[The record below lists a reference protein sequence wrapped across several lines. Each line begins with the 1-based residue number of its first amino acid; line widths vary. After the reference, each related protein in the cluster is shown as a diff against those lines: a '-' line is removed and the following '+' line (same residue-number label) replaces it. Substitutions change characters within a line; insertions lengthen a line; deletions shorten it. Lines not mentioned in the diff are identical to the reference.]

1 MIFKE
6 ICFKKQRLDN
16 QDAVKV
22 VQRTMRFDSEITF
35 EYGVRKINA
44 KSIMGIISMG
54 LKSGDKLVVL
64 AVGDD
69 EKAAVE
75 DVAALMETGLEG

>member
-6 ICFKKQRLDN
+6 ICFTKTRLDN

-22 VQRTMRFDSEITF
+22 VQRTMRYDSEITL
-35 EYGVRKINA
+35 EHGTRKINA
-44 KSIMGIISMG
+44 KSIMGIVSMG
-54 LKSGDKLVVL
+54 LKGGDKLTVF
-64 AVGDD
+64 AAGDD

-75 DVAALMETGLEG
+75 DIAALLTGMEG

>member
-6 ICFKKQRLDN
+6 ITFAKERLDN
-16 QDAVKV
+16 QDAVKA
-22 VQRTMRFDSEITF
+22 VQRTMRYDSEITF
-35 EYGVRKINA
+35 EFGTKKING

-54 LKSGDKLVVL
+54 LQRGDKLTVL

-75 DVAALMETGLEG
+75 DIAEFMENQ

>member
-6 ICFKKQRLDN
+6 ITFKKERLDN

-22 VQRTMRFDSEITF
+22 VQRTMRYDSEVTF
-35 EYGVRKINA
+35 EFGARKING

-54 LKSGDKLVVL
+54 LKGGDKLVVL

-69 EKAAVE
+69 EKAAAE
-75 DVAALMETGLEG
+75 DIAGLIENGL